1 MVYVAI
7 SHISCHACETEESQ
21 KGSYAGA
28 RAAHM
33 KILYPELVYG
43 AIASSGRCLLHNVGV
58 SPTQLYSGV
67 THATLSVW
75 EYYEVIRKAADP
87 TCSAHIENA
96 IMTIDTLLQIPYL
109 KDAVKGLFG
118 LRELEQDDDFA
129 SVLEV
134 S

>member
-1 MVYVAI
+1 MVYVHE
-7 SHISCHACETEESQ
+7 SHHTCETEETQ

-33 KILYPELVYG
+33 KILYPELTFG
-43 AIASSGRCLLHNVGV
+43 AIASSGRCLVLVAIV
-58 SPTQLYSGV
+58 TRPYSYTGV
-67 THATLSVW
+67 THATLSNW

-87 TCSAHIENA
+87 VCSAHIENA
-96 IMTIDTLLQIPYL
+96 ITTIDTLLQIPFL
-109 KDAVKGLFG
+109 KDVVKALFG
-118 LRELEQDDDFA
+118 FHELKHDDDFV